1 MSAQAGIWTRFRTDR
16 WALGGLAVVAL
27 VVGLCA
33 LAPWIAPHPEELRPW
48 IGAQPPLS
56 THPAVGLS
64 ERLAIGEAGGPAPG
78 ARVVELRVSSG
89 QDRLYRLALRSGA
102 LEIRGPD
109 ARRLPRLEVPEGAVV
124 VGPRGD
130 EGTAPAGEL
139 IAGAPAAPGIL
150 GPDRP
155 VRYLRLAA
163 PSPDALWR
171 AERGEDGRVVRLL
184 RDGAPVDGPAEIPGW
199 RVRELRADG
208 VPATS
213 FHLLGTDQQ
222 GRDLWA
228 RCLHGGRLSLMVG
241 VVATAVSL
249 LIGVLY
255 GAIAGY
261 RGGRTDAAMVAGIN
275 ILDAVPFLF
284 LVILLMT
291 VADRSLIVFF
301 AALGA
306 VQWLTTAR
314 IVRAQVLSLAAS
326 EMVLAAR
333 AAGLPGTRIV
343 LAHVVPN
350 CLGPVLVFA
359 ALTVPAVILEES
371 FLSFIGLGVQQDGRP
386 LDSWGALVAQGMAAL
401 GSGGE
406 RAWLLIAPATMMTGT
421 LLALNLVGDGLR
433 AALDPRLARLAR

>member
-1 MSAQAGIWTRFRTDR
+1 
-16 WALGGLAVVAL
+16 
-27 VVGLCA
+27 
-33 LAPWIAPHPEELRPW
+33 
-48 IGAQPPLS
+48 
-56 THPAVGLS
+56 
-64 ERLAIGEAGGPAPG
+64 
-78 ARVVELRVSSG
+78 
-89 QDRLYRLALRSGA
+89 
-102 LEIRGPD
+102 
-109 ARRLPRLEVPEGAVV
+109 
-124 VGPRGD
+124 
-130 EGTAPAGEL
+130 
-139 IAGAPAAPGIL
+139 
-150 GPDRP
+150 
-155 VRYLRLAA
+155 
-163 PSPDALWR
+163 
-171 AERGEDGRVVRLL
+171 
-184 RDGAPVDGPAEIPGW
+184 
-199 RVRELRADG
+199 VRELLADG
-208 VPATS
+208 QPQRS

-241 VVATAVSL
+241 IVATAVSL
-249 LIGVLY
+249 FIGVLY

-275 ILDAVPFLF
+275 VLDAVPFLF

-406 RAWLLIAPATMMTGT
+406 RLWLLLAPATMMTAT

-433 AALDPRLARLAR
+433 AALDPRLARMAR